1 METEDLQKME
11 MNLPK
16 APTYNDLRKLT
27 DYLVEKTSKKEL
39 EMLML
44 EAYTKKVDNTI
55 TKITNPK
62 ILQFVRK

>member
-1 METEDLQKME
+1 ME

-55 TKITNPK
+55 TKNYQSQDSP
-62 ILQFVRK
+62 VR

>member
-1 METEDLQKME
+1 ME

-55 TKITNPK
+55 TKNYQSQDSP
-62 ILQFVRK
+62 VRQEIIGSE